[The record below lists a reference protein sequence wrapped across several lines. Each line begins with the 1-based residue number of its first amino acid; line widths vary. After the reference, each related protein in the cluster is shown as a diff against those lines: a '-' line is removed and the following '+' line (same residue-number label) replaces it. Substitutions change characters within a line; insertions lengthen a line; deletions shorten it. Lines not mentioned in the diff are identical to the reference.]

1 MQWVGQP
8 PCEDAQGPGI
18 VWGFGTKGL
27 QCTAVRQSLAPVS
40 ASSGPAGSPP
50 WLPMAGVSLVTHGSG
65 LTRAPGHPW
74 LLPSGPCLHLTLEL
88 QYPSYLPGQIPSNHC
103 HADLT
108 ATCPPSSSHS
118 GSSASVFYLSGPA
131 PILSV
136 IPAAFQAPN
145 HWSLSSSWRG
155 SFLSV
160 CPGTWSRT
168 RRLVHSAPC
177 LQPSVTAG
185 QASQPEAVSPGLGVC
200 GFRARWKGPSSKG
213 EPHGK
218 HPLPGRAGPEAELL

>member
-155 SFLSV
+155 QLPV
-160 CPGTWSRT
+160 CSAQACGVGPEGLYTLPPASN
-168 RRLVHSAPC
+168 LLLLQAKVHS
-177 LQPSVTAG
+177 LRR
-185 QASQPEAVSPGLGVC
+185 SPLG
-200 GFRARWKGPSSKG
+200 
-213 EPHGK
+213 
-218 HPLPGRAGPEAELL
+218 